1 MKHFTLSDIQSWD
14 RFYRGN
20 FINSLSGFKSAT
32 LIGTINK
39 MLQPN
44 LAIFSNIVHI
54 GADPALIGFINR
66 PKAAAPHTIQNI
78 EAVGWYSMNHINQNI
93 VEQAHQSSA
102 KYPADV
108 NEFDATGLTMEY
120 KQQIP
125 VPLVAQSLI
134 QYVLQLEEII
144 PIKQNGTYLVIGAVK
159 DVFVNNET
167 IIQNDGFLSIDQAGS
182 MCSLGIDAYYECKQT
197 KRYDYA
203 KPNEALKFL

>member
-1 MKHFTLSDIQSWD
+1 
-14 RFYRGN
+14 
-20 FINSLSGFKSAT
+20 
-32 LIGTINK
+32 

-66 PKAAAPHTIQNI
+66 PKLAAPHTIQNI

-93 VEQAHQSSA
+93 VEQAHQTSA
-102 KYPADV
+102 KYAEDV
-108 NEFDATGLTMEY
+108 NEFDATGLVMEY
-120 KQQIP
+120 KQHIP
-125 VPLVAQSLI
+125 VPFVAQSLI

-159 DVFVNNET
+159 DVFINNEN
-167 IIQNDGFLSIDQAGS
+167 IIQNDGFLSIDQSGS
-182 MCSLGIDAYYECKQT
+182 MCSVGIDAYYECKQT
-197 KRYDYA
+197 SRYDYA